1 MLYQFMI
8 RPPKLPSGKLM
19 IADGKTYALFSYTL
33 AGTEDFHLQAFGKV
47 SAMKLVFSSEEI
59 PDVIELWLAPTLH
72 FLPLKVRSTDRNKQI
87 LEQQVVSLAFD

>member
-1 MLYQFMI
+1 MI

-33 AGTEDFHLQAFGKV
+33 VGNEDFHLQTFGKV
-47 SAMKLVFSSEEI
+47 SAMKLVFSSEAI

-72 FLPLKVRSTDRNKQI
+72 FLPLKVRYTDRNKQV
-87 LEQQVVSLAFD
+87 LEQQVVSLEFD